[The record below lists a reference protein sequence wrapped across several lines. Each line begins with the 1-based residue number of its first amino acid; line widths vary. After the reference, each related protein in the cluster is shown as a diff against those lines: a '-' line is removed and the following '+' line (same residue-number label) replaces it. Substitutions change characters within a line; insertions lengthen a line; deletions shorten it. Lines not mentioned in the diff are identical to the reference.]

1 MDTAP
6 LQAVQA
12 VDALAAAAQAL
23 AEVTGVS
30 HDEAAAV
37 LGAVADAL
45 TQATPGLDAGGS
57 RLLLR
62 EGLAERLLGPAQAAA
77 AQEPSG
83 APLATADPA
92 AETGLLQ
99 NMARPPMQA
108 NEAATQHQAGAEP
121 PAPTADGGSTDF
133 ALPQAQLVPAL
144 LIGLQVDPG
153 VNWMLPPGQ
162 PPLERARVQ
171 DDEREAARH
180 EARDDGAAADEDTD
194 HDAGPQPPPT
204 VQLKFDAADAR
215 LHTLLRAL
223 HAALCALD
231 APPALRAAAEQWQRG
246 RGVIVAFPQAAQT
259 AAAQGA
265 AWVYV
270 LAPRA
275 TREAHGLSVRLAGPG
290 FAAWL
295 QWKEPPRGTRWWH
308 ARLVK
313 EHHPRHGRRL
323 VGADASQ
330 DGVCAVQ
337 LGPVLAE
344 RRVPCAV
351 TLRIGAARSF
361 WEALG
366 VQWSALLL
374 VCSLPLAGDTA
385 VEVA

>member
-23 AEVTGVS
+23 AEVAGVS

-45 TQATPGLDAGGS
+45 TQAMPGLDTGGS

-77 AQEPSG
+77 VQEPSG
-83 APLATADPA
+83 APLATTDPA

-99 NMARPPMQA
+99 NLARPPLPA
-108 NEAATQHQAGAEP
+108 SEAATQHQAGAEP
-121 PAPTADGGSTDF
+121 PAPTAEGGSTDF

-162 PPLERARVQ
+162 PPQERARVQ

-180 EARDDGAAADEDTD
+180 EARGEDEAAPEEEN
-194 HDAGPQPPPT
+194 AGPPTPPT
-204 VQLKFDAADAR
+204 VRVRFDAADER

-223 HAALCALD
+223 HAALCSMQ

-246 RGVIVAFPQAAQT
+246 RGVIVAFPQAAQM

-270 LAPRA
+270 LAPHA
-275 TREAHGLSVRLAGPG
+275 TREAQGISVRLAGPG
-290 FAAWL
+290 FEAWL
-295 QWKEPPRGTRWWH
+295 QWQEPPRGARWWQ

-330 DGVCAVQ
+330 DRVCAVQ

-344 RRVPCAV
+344 RRGPCAV

-366 VQWSALLL
+366 VQWSALLV

-385 VEVA
+385 VEMA